1 MSVKVFA
8 SSMVPRRPKAGHDRR
23 RQLRR
28 VGERLVCSP
37 AVSCVRHAA
46 HLLPHREV
54 NLHFEP
60 RALSSHALRAR
71 TRCRTTTAWRR
82 WGGRE
87 SCEAG
92 AAECPVQEL
101 RGHHRA
107 SQPAAPPLAGA
118 TVYTRARTHTH
129 AAPPPAGATVSTQR
143 AAAALRTNIAA
154 QRRSDARNGR
164 LLFINSAASTRGF
177 APVHIGACLTC
188 CAVVGEEGGGGW
200 GRTGSVVS
208 NLY

>member
-8 SSMVPRRPKAGHDRR
+8 SSMVPRWSKAGHDRR

-71 TRCRTTTAWRR
+71 TRCRTTTAWRGSR
-82 WGGRE
+82 WRTHVPHAVECAGGVAE
-87 SCEAG
+87 SPARQVRPSAQCKSCVATI
-92 AAECPVQEL
+92 ARVNRPL
-101 RGHHRA
+101 RRWQG
-107 SQPAAPPLAGA
+107 QPC
-118 TVYTRARTHTH
+118 TRARAHTH
-129 AAPPPAGATVSTQR
+129 MPLRRRQGQPCLCREPRQR
-143 AAAALRTNIAA
+143 SGPIIILPLN
-154 QRRSDARNGR
+154 RRSGARNGR
-164 LLFINSAASTRGF
+164 LL
-177 APVHIGACLTC
+177 
-188 CAVVGEEGGGGW
+188 
-200 GRTGSVVS
+200 
-208 NLY
+208 

>member
-8 SSMVPRRPKAGHDRR
+8 SSMVPRRSKAGHDRR

-71 TRCRTTTAWRR
+71 TRCRTTTAWRGSR
-82 WGGRE
+82 WRTHVPRSSAQVGWPR
-87 SCEAG
+87 
-92 AAECPVQEL
+92 VL
-101 RGHHRA
+101 RGRCGRVPSARA
-107 SQPAAPPLAGA
+107 AWPPSREPTGRSAAGRGNRVHA
-118 TVYTRARTHTH
+118 RAHTH
-129 AAPPPAGATVSTQR
+129 MPLRRRQGQPCLRREPRQR
-143 AAAALRTNIAA
+143 CGPILP
-154 QRRSDARNGR
+154 
-164 LLFINSAASTRGF
+164 LK
-177 APVHIGACLTC
+177 V
-188 CAVVGEEGGGGW
+188 
-200 GRTGSVVS
+200 GRTLETVGC
-208 NLY
+208 YK

>member
-8 SSMVPRRPKAGHDRR
+8 SSMVPRRSKAGHDRR

-60 RALSSHALRAR
+60 RTLSSHALRAR
-71 TRCRTTTAWRR
+71 TRCRTTTAWRGSRWRTHVPLCGRVRR

-143 AAAALRTNIAA
+143 AAAALRTNC
-154 QRRSDARNGR
+154 RLTRLDARNGR
-164 LLFINSAASTRGF
+164 LLFINSAASTPR
-177 APVHIGACLTC
+177 L
-188 CAVVGEEGGGGW
+188 CA
-200 GRTGSVVS
+200 RPHSA
-208 NLY
+208 LA